1 MVQAVSTPDL
11 LQYGKGLHWLPT
23 AYDVDHWAEYGKAH
37 KREPDGRIR
46 IVHAPTNRTL
56 KHTELFV
63 SVVKELVLEGLP
75 IDLILVEGQTWA
87 ECMAIKATA
96 DIVFDQL
103 AFGYG
108 CNAVEAWALGIP
120 VISGGD
126 PWTMDWM
133 TREWGG
139 LPFHFA
145 SETTLKDA
153 VRSMVESPDLR
164 RVVTARGL
172 AHVRKYHDEKPAL
185 ERLAELYHLA
195 IKAYDKPARIPGK
208 GVTFRN
214 TRGRAV
220 YDSDGTRISFTDG
233 MVEVSDP
240 DTVDLLRKF
249 AEGRPSYGIEE
260 VA

>member
-120 VISGGD
+120 VISGSD
-126 PWTMDWM
+126 EWTRRWM
-133 TREWGG
+133 QESWGRTPYYDATEAM
-139 LPFHFA
+139 L
-145 SETTLKDA
+145 SEAIRL
-153 VRSMVESPDLR
+153 L
-164 RVVTARGL
+164 VTDEGARANATERGIS
-172 AHVRKYHDEKPAL
+172 HVRKYHDEKPAL
-185 ERLAELYHLA
+185 ERLAELYHMA

-220 YDSDGTRISFTDG
+220 YDSDGARIPFTDG
-233 MVEVSDP
+233 VAEVRDP
-240 DTVDLLRKF
+240 DTIDLLRGF
-249 AEGRPSYGIEE
+249 AKGRPTYGIEE